1 MKIKKFD
8 VVELKDNNRATIL
21 ETEKN
26 QYFAEIVNSY
36 GITVENRYIT
46 QEEIGK
52 VIYSRNNKN
61 KIKTD
66 L

>member
-36 GITVENRYIT
+36 AITVENRYIT